1 MKIYACAF
9 ALLCACSSG
18 DEWSA
23 RWAERIDDNRIAVVW
38 RQGCGDPSQDL
49 GRVEA
54 TLLRD
59 GSTEAG
65 TGGEGAIHVLA
76 KTEDVLWYV
85 ANGTHAV
92 DLPAMIRHRV
102 ESNLASHPQIGPS
115 SPSGPRVRGTAGNTL
130 ALAGTDSNIY
140 LVSNQGFV
148 VRHDVEAS
156 PDGQEQPTA
165 PIVPVPD
172 LRTDLVDDL
181 RRPSA
186 GSKRDQVFYVIEQG
200 RPVSAGADRWLI
212 VSGRDR
218 HNLHSVGADGVAWS
232 RAVADL
238 ASAPAGADTRL
249 IWASDD
255 DGLQLVVG
263 SQIENDQG
271 CRFTNALVRLNP
283 QTGATMSTHALAPA
297 PP

>member
-1 MKIYACAF
+1 MTRIWYALF
-9 ALLCACSSG
+9 ALVCACSSSG
-18 DEWSA
+18 DTWSV
-23 RWAERIDDNRIAVVW
+23 RWAERIDDNRLAVVW

-54 TLLRD
+54 TLLST
-59 GSTEAG
+59 GSVEAG

-76 KTEDVLWYV
+76 KTDNTLWYA

-92 DLPAMIRHRV
+92 DLPDMIRHRV
-102 ESNLASHPQIGPS
+102 ESNLASHPQVGPS
-115 SPSGPRVRGTAGNTL
+115 SPSGPRVQGVVGDQL
-130 ALAGTDSNIY
+130 VLAGTDSNLY
-140 LVSNQGFV
+140 LVSNEGLV
-148 VRHDVEAS
+148 VRREEEPVV
-156 PDGQEQPTA
+156 T
-165 PIVPVPD
+165 VPD

-181 RRPSA
+181 RRPSE
-186 GSKRDQVFYVIEQG
+186 GNKRDRVFYVVEQG
-200 RPVSAGADRWLI
+200 RPVSAGTDRWLI

-218 HNLHSVGADGVAWS
+218 QNLHSVGSEGVAWS

-238 ASAPAGADTRL
+238 VSAPLGANTRL
-249 IWASDD
+249 VWASDD

-283 QTGATMSTHALAPA
+283 QTGATMSTHPLAPA
-297 PP
+297 P